1 MNFKPQYYKTSPLS
15 LIVKLE
21 SVVDKHGNVKFAV
34 TMANGS
40 LENTHYLFSHLS
52 SALDFVQS
60 NFS

>member
-21 SVVDKHGNVKFAV
+21 SVADKHGNVKFAV
-34 TMANGS
+34 TMANGTH
-40 LENTHYLFSHLS
+40 ENTHYLFAHLS